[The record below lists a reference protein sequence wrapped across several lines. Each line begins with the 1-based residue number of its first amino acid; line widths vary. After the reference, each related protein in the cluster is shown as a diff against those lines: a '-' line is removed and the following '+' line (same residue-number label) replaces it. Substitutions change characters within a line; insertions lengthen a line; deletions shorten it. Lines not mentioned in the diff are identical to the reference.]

1 MTFRLRKFEGCPT
14 QRAPD
19 GWESP
24 RFQAVFW
31 LQAGSGKTRFLVPPT
46 SG

>member
-1 MTFRLRKFEGCPT
+1 MVGRFEEISRETEKAKQRLT

-24 RFQAVFW
+24 RFQAACVAW
-31 LQAGSGKTRFLVPPT
+31 S
-46 SG
+46 